1 MCKCTCAPFRRFTLS
16 NCIMTNPLTFPK
28 HPITHKSCIYYLP
41 VHCTFKS
48 SPWAFI
54 DSNLRIVLEF
64 WHLLILNLL
73 TPGGPD
79 LNITLG
85 VYLNTYKE
93 SIPKTPWIA
102 AIHAHWRDSK
112 QKVFS
117 LDAAWLIKIPAS
129 KRRVM
134 YLGESFDIGDFLS
147 MSTGT
152 RGRFYY
158 YVYFYLDSEADELPC
173 KHLMNSNWWLHV
185 QAFTQSSS

>member
-1 MCKCTCAPFRRFTLS
+1 MCKCIRAPFRRFTLS

-28 HPITHKSCIYYLP
+28 HPIAHKSCIYYLP
-41 VHCTFKS
+41 VRCTFKS

-54 DSNLRIVLEF
+54 DSNLRIELEF

-93 SIPKTPWIA
+93 SIPKTPWIV
-102 AIHAHWRDSK
+102 AIHARWGDSK

-117 LDAAWLIKIPAS
+117 LDAAWLIRIPAWS
-129 KRRVM
+129 KRWAAEVVDRGDH
-134 YLGESFDIGDFLS
+134 LIGAFLS
-147 MSTGT
+147 TSTGT
-152 RGRFYY
+152 RGAFWSWRASLQTFNEFKL
-158 YVYFYLDSEADELPC
+158 VTTCPSLC
-173 KHLMNSNWWLHV
+173 K
-185 QAFTQSSS
+185 